1 MTPAAIHRIA
11 FQGEDDKTF
20 FRIGS
25 GLVIA
30 AVGPLALGISSDV
43 YVVFLKTTENPVAAF
58 VTAFLSLFV
67 LLGLWYA
74 LPLWLRWAG
83 HGNSQRITQART

>member
-11 FQGEDDKTF
+11 FQGEDDEAF

-25 GLVIA
+25 WLVIV
-30 AVGPLALGISSDV
+30 AVGPLAHGISSDV
-43 YVVFLKTTENPVAAF
+43 YVVFFKTTENPAAALVAAL
-58 VTAFLSLFV
+58 LSLFV

-74 LPLWLRWAG
+74 LPLWLRWVAQG
-83 HGNSQRITQART
+83 DSKRIAQGRT